1 MVDQAEGVTAELK
14 AKIVSLEERNVRLM
28 EDLQNAENEKRFS
41 ESELFRLQKD
51 LTRVRTEL
59 ERLRSPPLI
68 IGSLR
73 DVLPDNRVVVK
84 SSTGPDFIVS
94 VSEYVPKEDLVPGA
108 RV

>member
-1 MVDQAEGVTAELK
+1 MAEGMDEQTVELR
-14 AKIVSLEERNVRLM
+14 AKIISLEERNVRLM
-28 EDLQNAENEKRFS
+28 EDLQKAETEKRYS

-68 IGSLR
+68 IGSLK
-73 DVLPDNRVVVK
+73 DVLPDGRVIVK

-94 VSEYVPKEDLVPGA
+94 VSEIGRAHV
-108 RV
+108 